1 MITDHLLHYFLPF
14 NLNSSTPP
22 LSPFPHFSPLTFPP
36 SYTLPP
42 PLTLLI
48 LILIFILVS
57 SSQDIDHP
65 MVYAAL
71 IPIIGGV
78 GLASLKELSFTWTAL
93 IAASL
98 ANQAA
103 AFKNVVSKV
112 FTLQPN

>member
-1 MITDHLLHYFLPF
+1 
-14 NLNSSTPP
+14 
-22 LSPFPHFSPLTFPP
+22 
-36 SYTLPP
+36 
-42 PLTLLI
+42 
-48 LILIFILVS
+48 
-57 SSQDIDHP
+57 

-112 FTLQPN
+112 SSLPKSCDLLSL

>member
-1 MITDHLLHYFLPF
+1 
-14 NLNSSTPP
+14 
-22 LSPFPHFSPLTFPP
+22 
-36 SYTLPP
+36 
-42 PLTLLI
+42 
-48 LILIFILVS
+48 
-57 SSQDIDHP
+57 

-112 FTLQPN
+112 TSINIMLHDLIQLLFMCFMLHSIISIKTHEN

>member
-1 MITDHLLHYFLPF
+1 
-14 NLNSSTPP
+14 
-22 LSPFPHFSPLTFPP
+22 
-36 SYTLPP
+36 
-42 PLTLLI
+42 
-48 LILIFILVS
+48 
-57 SSQDIDHP
+57 

-103 AFKNVVSKV
+103 ALKNVVSKV
-112 FTLQPN
+112 SNLKNYIIIKLCNTTFRRNFL

>member
-1 MITDHLLHYFLPF
+1 
-14 NLNSSTPP
+14 
-22 LSPFPHFSPLTFPP
+22 
-36 SYTLPP
+36 
-42 PLTLLI
+42 
-48 LILIFILVS
+48 
-57 SSQDIDHP
+57 

-112 FTLQPN
+112 CTWYVCVQYVSTFAVTRLRLGDFQLLRFDSSDPLTSPTLES

>member
-1 MITDHLLHYFLPF
+1 
-14 NLNSSTPP
+14 
-22 LSPFPHFSPLTFPP
+22 
-36 SYTLPP
+36 
-42 PLTLLI
+42 
-48 LILIFILVS
+48 
-57 SSQDIDHP
+57 

-112 FTLQPN
+112 TSINLLFMLLYVTFHHFNQNT

>member
-1 MITDHLLHYFLPF
+1 
-14 NLNSSTPP
+14 
-22 LSPFPHFSPLTFPP
+22 
-36 SYTLPP
+36 
-42 PLTLLI
+42 
-48 LILIFILVS
+48 
-57 SSQDIDHP
+57 

-103 AFKNVVSKV
+103 AFKNVVSKGEKDCYL
-112 FTLQPN
+112 FCPYTNLIYII

>member
-1 MITDHLLHYFLPF
+1 
-14 NLNSSTPP
+14 
-22 LSPFPHFSPLTFPP
+22 
-36 SYTLPP
+36 
-42 PLTLLI
+42 
-48 LILIFILVS
+48 
-57 SSQDIDHP
+57 

-112 FTLQPN
+112 IIKLIYYS

>member
-1 MITDHLLHYFLPF
+1 
-14 NLNSSTPP
+14 
-22 LSPFPHFSPLTFPP
+22 
-36 SYTLPP
+36 
-42 PLTLLI
+42 
-48 LILIFILVS
+48 
-57 SSQDIDHP
+57 

-112 FTLQPN
+112 IYFNQYYYTEIPIIACIIILACVY

>member
-1 MITDHLLHYFLPF
+1 
-14 NLNSSTPP
+14 
-22 LSPFPHFSPLTFPP
+22 
-36 SYTLPP
+36 
-42 PLTLLI
+42 
-48 LILIFILVS
+48 
-57 SSQDIDHP
+57 

-112 FTLQPN
+112 RTCVHLIHLLNYLSIL

>member
-1 MITDHLLHYFLPF
+1 
-14 NLNSSTPP
+14 
-22 LSPFPHFSPLTFPP
+22 
-36 SYTLPP
+36 
-42 PLTLLI
+42 
-48 LILIFILVS
+48 
-57 SSQDIDHP
+57 

-112 FTLQPN
+112 TSINLSHVKHDLIQLLFMCFMLHSIISIKTHEN

>member
-1 MITDHLLHYFLPF
+1 
-14 NLNSSTPP
+14 
-22 LSPFPHFSPLTFPP
+22 
-36 SYTLPP
+36 
-42 PLTLLI
+42 
-48 LILIFILVS
+48 
-57 SSQDIDHP
+57 

-112 FTLQPN
+112 FSLLKSYDFLYFNLKLYPYSFSK

>member
-1 MITDHLLHYFLPF
+1 
-14 NLNSSTPP
+14 
-22 LSPFPHFSPLTFPP
+22 
-36 SYTLPP
+36 
-42 PLTLLI
+42 
-48 LILIFILVS
+48 
-57 SSQDIDHP
+57 

-103 AFKNVVSKV
+103 ALKNVVSKV
-112 FTLQPN
+112 SNSLY

>member
-1 MITDHLLHYFLPF
+1 
-14 NLNSSTPP
+14 
-22 LSPFPHFSPLTFPP
+22 
-36 SYTLPP
+36 
-42 PLTLLI
+42 
-48 LILIFILVS
+48 
-57 SSQDIDHP
+57 

-112 FTLQPN
+112 TSINLSNVKHDLIQLLFMCFMLLSIISIKTHEN

>member
-1 MITDHLLHYFLPF
+1 
-14 NLNSSTPP
+14 
-22 LSPFPHFSPLTFPP
+22 
-36 SYTLPP
+36 
-42 PLTLLI
+42 
-48 LILIFILVS
+48 
-57 SSQDIDHP
+57 

-112 FTLQPN
+112 NNH